1 MKRVKFIGWLLSF
14 VSLVGIIS
22 VMMYQDVTPAYSPL
36 PLGDIQV
43 VIDPGHG
50 GMDAGASYRD
60 ILEKDLALSISLKL
74 RDYFELQG
82 AEVTLTR
89 EGDYD
94 LSKASDTSVREKKR
108 SDIYKRVE
116 IAKDEAADLVVS
128 VHLNAIEE
136 SIWRGAQTFY
146 YPTNTEGEK
155 LAASI
160 QASLIKRLKN
170 TTREIQA
177 IKGVYLLK
185 QVTAPMALVE
195 VGFLSNEK
203 ERALL
208 LSEDY
213 QEKVARGIFHG
224 MINYLSAKEK

>member
-1 MKRVKFIGWLLSF
+1 
-14 VSLVGIIS
+14 
-22 VMMYQDVTPAYSPL
+22 MMYQDVTPAYSPL
-36 PLGDIQV
+36 PLGGIHV

-50 GMDAGASYRD
+50 GMDAGASYQD

-94 LSKASDTSVREKKR
+94 LSKPSDTSVREKRR
-108 SDIYKRVE
+108 SDIYKRVKIIE
-116 IAKDEAADLVVS
+116 DQVPDLVVS

-136 SIWRGAQTFY
+136 SVWRGAQTFY
-146 YPTNTEGEK
+146 YPTNTEGEE
-155 LAASI
+155 LATAI
-160 QASLIKRLKN
+160 QSSLIKRLKN

-177 IKGVYLLK
+177 IQGVYLLK

-213 QEKVARGIFHG
+213 QEKVARSIFYG
-224 MINYLSAKEK
+224 MINYLSANEK

>member
-14 VSLVGIIS
+14 VCLVGIIS
-22 VMMYQDVTPAYSPL
+22 VMMYQDVTPVYSPL
-36 PLGDIQV
+36 PLGDIHV

-50 GMDAGASYRD
+50 GMDAGASYQEV
-60 ILEKDLALSISLKL
+60 LEKDLALSISLKL
-74 RDYFELQG
+74 RDYLVLQG

-94 LSKASDTSVREKKR
+94 LSKPSDTSVREKKR
-108 SDIYKRVE
+108 SDIYKRVKIVE
-116 IAKDEAADLVVS
+116 DQAPDLVVS
-128 VHLNAIEE
+128 IHLNAIEE

-146 YPTNTEGEK
+146 YPTNVEGQE

-177 IKGVYLLK
+177 IQGVYLLK
-185 QVTAPMALVE
+185 QVTVPMALVE

-213 QEKVARGIFHG
+213 QEKVARSIFYG
-224 MINYLSAKEK
+224 MVNYLSAKGE